1 MDSLEIK
8 NLSLGDEEHTKD
20 KLPLPPSL
28 PNNQSINS
36 YSYQQYQEN
45 DPWQNWEYFRQY
57 GKLDIHAE
65 MLKDESRTKT
75 YREAIKSHA
84 KQFHNKI
91 VLDVGCGTGIL
102 SFFAIEAGAAKVYA
116 VEASN
121 LADWTELVV
130 SSNNLSDKIIVIKGK
145 IEEITLPEKVDII
158 ISEWMGTFLIFESML
173 ESILFARDYLLKKG
187 GFLFPSDANIY
198 LSPISMDELY
208 KEKILFWE
216 KVYDIDMSAFIPFA
230 KKCSLEKPII
240 DKPLNIN
247 NLLSSAVVIK
257 SFELKTVPN
266 YEPYE
271 KTIKNFLFKITKAGN
286 FHGFASWFDVIFRVS
301 ADDKNSIVLST
312 SPEFKD
318 THWHQILFMFDD
330 PIYVEEGTTIKGT
343 IRYQRNPEL
352 LRHLIIEINFY
363 IIELQ
368 KYYAKKFYLW
378 GIESF

>member
-8 NLSLGDEEHTKD
+8 NLSLGDEEHTKVNNNINID

-158 ISEWMGTFLIFESML
+158 ISEWMGTFLIFISFL
-173 ESILFARDYLLKKG
+173 LLFK
-187 GFLFPSDANIY
+187 NIY
-198 LSPISMDELY
+198 YS
-208 KEKILFWE
+208 
-216 KVYDIDMSAFIPFA
+216 FIF
-230 KKCSLEKPII
+230 
-240 DKPLNIN
+240 
-247 NLLSSAVVIK
+247 
-257 SFELKTVPN
+257 
-266 YEPYE
+266 
-271 KTIKNFLFKITKAGN
+271 FL
-286 FHGFASWFDVIFRVS
+286 R
-301 ADDKNSIVLST
+301 
-312 SPEFKD
+312 
-318 THWHQILFMFDD
+318 
-330 PIYVEEGTTIKGT
+330 IYVRIYFICKGLFIKKSKKR
-343 IRYQRNPEL
+343 I
-352 LRHLIIEINFY
+352 
-363 IIELQ
+363 
-368 KYYAKKFYLW
+368 KKFLK
-378 GIESF
+378 F